1 MSNST
6 RLSARAR
13 LGCAFAVLVLVCA
26 CGGYSTEVA
35 CPAIAT
41 SAIDIQLRDSLTG
54 RILPWPAVITGT
66 VRGSGQAVAGLT
78 PATTDTLS
86 ARIYGG
92 PGTYDLLASYTGYV
106 SKATTVVVPQQAG
119 QCPLPV
125 TQFARLLLVA
135 H

>member
-13 LGCAFAVLVLVCA
+13 LLGCASVLVLVSA
-26 CGGYSTEVA
+26 CSGYSTDVA

-54 RILPWPAVITGT
+54 RILPWPAAVTGT
-66 VRGSGQAVAGLT
+66 VRESGQAVTGLT

-106 SKATTVVVPQQAG
+106 SKATTVVVPEQAG
-119 QCPLPV
+119 PCHMPV
-125 TQFARLLLVA
+125 TQFSRLLLVA